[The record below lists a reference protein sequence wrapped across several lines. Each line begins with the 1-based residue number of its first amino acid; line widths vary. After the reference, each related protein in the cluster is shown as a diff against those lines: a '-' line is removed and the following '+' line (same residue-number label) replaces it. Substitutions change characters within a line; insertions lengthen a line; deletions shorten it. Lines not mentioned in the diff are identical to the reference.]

1 MAWPYTKNL
10 SVAGFVAVELGASEM
25 VLEFMGYG
33 SPLED
38 DIIPLY
44 ITRIPRVAI
53 SLGRRRRALLRR
65 ELAGAGAGAA
75 GLSGAGGL

>member
-1 MAWPYTKNL
+1 M
-10 SVAGFVAVELGASEM
+10 ELGASEM

-65 ELAGAGAGAA
+65 ELTAA
-75 GLSGAGGL
+75 DMSAAGGL